1 MKFVAIALFVAVSFL
16 YAREVNP
23 TFLWDATVDTTGRV
37 ITGST
42 DESSGYWY
50 ELGKGSYDDCTEVEN
65 SDLIWPSDVK
75 EDIYGDFFGLLTRAY
90 GGIVGEFILGKQ
102 IEVDTSWMGGCSRYS
117 VGIGFNTWNWD
128 QESVDISAWNGF
140 CLEYSSTMRFD
151 IRLKEY
157 GFSIETIDLYATIPA
172 SDSLTVINVPW
183 EKFSWYLTF
192 KLSGTKYDELQNN
205 NAVHLVF
212 WSDSAATGSFK
223 LTKFGSYGS
232 CDGSFVSTPKINII
246 PSIQVS
252 KISQSQYPIFGLAS
266 ETPFQLFDL
275 NGKVLKSGTLKSG
288 GVVNAPTHPAIL
300 RLENGAQF
308 LLK

>member
-1 MKFVAIALFVAVSFL
+1 MKLVAIALFVAFSVL

-23 TFLWDATVDTTGRV
+23 TFLWDATIDTTGRV

-42 DESSGYWY
+42 EETYWY
-50 ELGKGSYDDCTEVEN
+50 ELGKGAYDDCTEVEK

-75 EDIYGDFFGLLTRAY
+75 QDPNGDFFGPLTRAY

-102 IEVDTSWMGGCSRYS
+102 IEIDTSGMGGCSRYS

-232 CDGSFVSTPKINII
+232 CDGSFVSTPKVNDI

-252 KISQSQYPIFGLAS
+252 KNSPSQYSISGLDS
-266 ETPFQLFDL
+266 ETPFLLFDL
-275 NGKVLKSGTLKSG
+275 NGKVLKSGTLKNG
-288 GVVNAPTHPAIL
+288 GVVNTPTHPVIL
-300 RLENGAQF
+300 KLENGAQF